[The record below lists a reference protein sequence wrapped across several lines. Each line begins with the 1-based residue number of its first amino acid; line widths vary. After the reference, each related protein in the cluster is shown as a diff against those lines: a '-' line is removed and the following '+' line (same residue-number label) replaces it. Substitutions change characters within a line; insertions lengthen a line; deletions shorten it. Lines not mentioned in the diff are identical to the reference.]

1 MNNCFFGKTC
11 EDVRKYRDVKI
22 VLDEKKAR
30 KLISRPSLEQCK
42 IYEEILVAIQ
52 LKRNKVILNKSRYI
66 GLSVLDISK
75 LIMYD
80 FHYDF
85 IMKKFPGAKL
95 LFTDTDS
102 FCYWIPTEVD
112 IDESIVGRT
121 DWFDL
126 SNFPKDHP
134 NYDAI
139 NKLIPGKFKDEMGG
153 AVIMEFVGLRAK
165 MYSIKLLNGWEK
177 KTENGF

>member
-1 MNNCFFGKTC
+1 MNNSFFGKTC

-42 IYEEILVAIQ
+42 IYEENLVAIQ
-52 LKRNKVILNKSRYI
+52 LKRNKVILNKPSYI
-66 GLSVLDISK
+66 GLTVLEISK

-95 LFTDTDS
+95 LFTYRS
-102 FCYWIPTEVD
+102 GY
-112 IDESIVGRT
+112 
-121 DWFDL
+121 
-126 SNFPKDHP
+126 
-134 NYDAI
+134 
-139 NKLIPGKFKDEMGG
+139 
-153 AVIMEFVGLRAK
+153 
-165 MYSIKLLNGWEK
+165 
-177 KTENGF
+177 